1 MDANIL
7 CTMFCWIL
15 ADSGANAS
23 DVFGAGTS
31 SLLDGSVFQYIMD
44 LSNSFFTAAGNGK
57 FGLGNY
63 AKYASGLAGIFCLI
77 YYVNKGYGFITG
89 DKWEIMPLLKPFALS
104 MVIWSWPFFI
114 SLVNIPINQLTGSA
128 KATMGQTQMAANKE
142 VAEKWAKTQELLS
155 KLDERWYIMSTAKDT
170 FEDTQESGA
179 TSNALS
185 PEEYE
190 EVRGQLVTAFGWME
204 KIILHGFDDILEKI
218 AMCAFTF
225 ACILIVMLKVI
236 FGSILYCV
244 GPLAFAASILPAFKN
259 SWSTWLARYIS
270 VQMFTF
276 FLFLS
281 LTIIYDVI
289 RWAAVRQYQ
298 ECQEMINICEA
309 DPNGKWEEVF
319 AYISCMGGHSLMY
332 IACIF
337 MGAGAAMYVPAVST
351 WIIESGGTAQ
361 ATNGAIGGAGAAAM
375 LTTTGVR
382 ALNGMASSIKGSN

>member
-1 MDANIL
+1 MEESIL
-7 CTMFCWIL
+7 
-15 ADSGANAS
+15 
-23 DVFGAGTS
+23 GAGS
-31 SLLDGSVFQYIMD
+31 STLLDGEVFKYILELGD
-44 LSNSFFTAAGNGK
+44 SFFTAAGNGQ

-63 AKYASGLAGIFCLI
+63 ARLASSLAGIFCLI
-77 YYVNKGYGFITG
+77 YYVNKGYGFLTG
-89 DKWEIMPLLKPFALS
+89 AKWEIMPLLKPFALS
-104 MVIWSWPFFI
+104 MVIWFWPLFI
-114 SLVNIPINQLTGSA
+114 SLVNIPVNYLTAQA
-128 KATMGQTQMAANKE
+128 KSTMAATQQAANKE
-142 VAEKWAKTQELLS
+142 VAVKWTKTQELLS
-155 KLDERWYIMSTAKDT
+155 LLDQRFNTVKSAYST
-170 FEDTQESGA
+170 FEDTQQAGA

-185 PEEYE
+185 PEDYE
-190 EVRGQLVTAFGWME
+190 EVQGQLVTAIGWMG

-218 AMCAFTF
+218 AMVVFTF

-244 GPLAFAASILPAFKN
+244 GPIAFSASILPVFKN

-270 VQMFTF
+270 VQLFTF

-289 RWAAVRQYQ
+289 RWAAVKQHQ
-298 ECQEMINICEA
+298 ECQKMIEICKS

-351 WIIESGGTAQ
+351 WIIESSGAAQ

-375 LTTTGVR
+375 LGTTGAR
-382 ALNGMASSIKGSN
+382 ALNGIAGSIRG